1 MFGMSDPNQTLAQML
16 RYFEEERYEMVE
28 VMASEF
34 TSMLLANK
42 QRDGAT
48 QTLLVKG
55 VRILA
60 EVLSIR
66 NKHKLAMQATSVLLR
81 ERKKLEKILVQ
92 NAPELL
98 AKLTPM
104 EQDFRTVGHVYMK
117 AGRGSKARKFFMKAN
132 KNTPGNIAALVALCQ
147 VDGVKTKHAALLA
160 SAVKSAGPV
169 ILENGAYYIRPQH
182 APGSQIDPILA
193 VLETCQRQDPTC
205 QEQANRIRKECD
217 EIANGVQAANLRLQ
231 TAMDSLQPK
240 HDYYQYS

>member
-16 RYFEEERYEMVE
+16 RYFEEGRYEMVE
-28 VMASEF
+28 VMATEF
-34 TSMLLANK
+34 TSMLLSNK

-60 EVLSIR
+60 QVLSIR
-66 NKHKLAMQATSVLLR
+66 DKHKLAIQAISVLLR
-81 ERKKLEKILVQ
+81 ERKKLEKILLQ

-104 EQDFRTVGHVYMK
+104 EQDYRTIGQVYMK
-117 AGRGSKARKFFMKAN
+117 AGKNSKARKFFIKAN
-132 KNTPGNIAALVALCQ
+132 KDTPGNVAALIALCQ
-147 VDGVKTKHAALLA
+147 VDGAKTKHAALLA
-160 SAVKSAGPV
+160 SAIKSAGPV
-169 ILENGAYYIRPQH
+169 ILENGAYYLRPQH

-193 VLETCQRQDPTC
+193 VLETCQRQHPSC
-205 QEQANRIRKECD
+205 QEQADRIRRECD
-217 EIANGVQAANLRLQ
+217 EIANGVQAANKRLQ

>member
-55 VRILA
+55 VRMLA

-81 ERKKLEKILVQ
+81 ERKKLEKILLQ
-92 NAPELL
+92 NAPDLL

-104 EQDFRTVGHVYMK
+104 EQDFRTIGHVYMK
-117 AGRGSKARKFFMKAN
+117 AGKGSKARKFFMKAN
-132 KNTPGNIAALVALCQ
+132 KATPGNIAALVALCQ
-147 VDGVKTKHAALLA
+147 VDGEKTKHAPMLA
-160 SAVKSAGPV
+160 AAVKSAGPV
-169 ILENGAYYIRPQH
+169 IL
-182 APGSQIDPILA
+182 
-193 VLETCQRQDPTC
+193 
-205 QEQANRIRKECD
+205 
-217 EIANGVQAANLRLQ
+217 
-231 TAMDSLQPK
+231 
-240 HDYYQYS
+240 

>member
-1 MFGMSDPNQTLAQML
+1 ML
-16 RYFEEERYEMVE
+16 RYFEEGRYEMVE
-28 VMASEF
+28 VMGTEF
-34 TSMLLANK
+34 TSMLLSNK

-60 EVLSIR
+60 QVLSIR
-66 NKHKLAMQATSVLLR
+66 DKHKLAIQAISVLLR
-81 ERKKLEKILVQ
+81 ERKKLEKILLQ

-104 EQDFRTVGHVYMK
+104 EQDYRTIGHVYME
-117 AGRGSKARKFFMKAN
+117 AGKNSKARKFFIKAN
-132 KNTPGNIAALVALCQ
+132 KDTPGNVAALIALCQ
-147 VDGVKTKHAALLA
+147 VDGAKTKHAALLA
-160 SAVKSAGPV
+160 SAIKSAGPV
-169 ILENGAYYIRPQH
+169 ILENGAYYLRPQH

-193 VLETCQRQDPTC
+193 VLETCQRQHPSC
-205 QEQANRIRKECD
+205 QEQADRIRRECD
-217 EIANGVQAANLRLQ
+217 EIANGVQAANKRLQ